1 MKHKSSYYRPRTQCY
16 ELTPQMPLAGSKDV
30 NISDSTEHNFNSDN
44 NESDWLTN
52 KKDGNSTPF
61 WD

>member
-1 MKHKSSYYRPRTQCY
+1 MKNKSLYTTPNTRIY
-16 ELTPQMPLAGSKDV
+16 ELTLQRPLAGSTDV
-30 NISDSTEHNFNSDN
+30 KLSDNTEHNFNADN

-52 KKDGNSTPF
+52 KKEGSKNPI

>member
-1 MKHKSSYYRPRTQCY
+1 
-16 ELTPQMPLAGSKDV
+16 MPLAGSKDV

-52 KKDGNSTPF
+52 QKDGNSPPF